1 MDQLSEDHDSDNG
14 DVPSLSS
21 FTSALI
27 TSPAKP
33 SMPAHM
39 TAASPLVEQP
49 DEPNEWRVRAG
60 DVVPSFLYANG
71 PGRIVRYN
79 FNTVYAYERPTLV
92 SRHLVGA
99 RKGFSDIFSLTEA
112 GRKAVGTTVGW
123 RHELACTGAS
133 LYGKA
138 SPNCCRLCCSGFGV
152 CLPDCKGGQRARAL
166 QNPSEALALVVG
178 LTA

>member
-14 DVPSLSS
+14 DVPS

-60 DVVPSFLYANG
+60 DDVPSFLYANG

-79 FNTVYAYERPTLV
+79 FNTVDAFEHPTFV
-92 SRHLVGA
+92 SRHLVDACACKQWRAA
-99 RKGFSDIFSLTEA
+99 RAPPAYALIALPSSATISTS
-112 GRKAVGTTVGW
+112 VS
-123 RHELACTGAS
+123 GAS
-133 LYGKA
+133 RKPSA
-138 SPNCCRLCCSGFGV
+138 ACRSTELGLPKTSTACS
-152 CLPDCKGGQRARAL
+152 LR
-166 QNPSEALALVVG
+166 
-178 LTA
+178 

>member
-14 DVPSLSS
+14 DVPS

-33 SMPAHM
+33 SMPARM

-60 DVVPSFLYANG
+60 DDVPSFLYANG

-123 RHELACTGAS
+123 HHELACTGAS